1 LVKRAATWALACA
14 ALSAG
19 CGGGGPLPRDLT
31 GTLVFVSDRDGRD
44 ALYLRRLPGGAD
56 FQLTHLT
63 EPVGEPALSP
73 NGRQVAFTMGG
84 RIGLLTVE
92 THEVS
97 FVTLG
102 KDWQDASPCWRA
114 DGKALVVSSRRQD
127 GSSADLHLLMLGSPA
142 GADIRRPLTR
152 TDHQDELSPSCSPDG
167 ASVAFVRG
175 DNAYRLVLADD
186 SIKRLTGGFRL
197 VRVARFLP
205 SGRLLCLWSQ
215 GKQFGVDVMDADGH
229 NRETLSQGSAFYRTV
244 APSPDGKYLAAT
256 LTYEAN
262 ALRFQQRE
270 EVRLLDAKGLPLG
283 TLAES
288 WRTATH
294 SAHWGR

>member
-1 LVKRAATWALACA
+1 MLKRAFPLALLCA

-19 CGGGGPLPRDLT
+19 CGGGGRLPRDLA
-31 GTLVFVSDRDGRD
+31 GTIVFVSDRDGQD

-102 KDWQDASPCWRA
+102 RDWQDASPCWRA

-127 GSSADLHLLMLGSPA
+127 GSAADLYQLALGQPA
-142 GADIRRPLTR
+142 GADVRKPLTR
-152 TDHQDELSPSCSPDG
+152 TAHQDELSPSCSPDG

-175 DNAYRLVLADD
+175 DNAYRLALADG
-186 SIKRLTGGFRL
+186 SVKRLTGGFRV
-197 VRVARFLP
+197 VRSARFLP

-215 GKQFGVDVMDADGH
+215 GKQFGLDVMDADGR
-229 NRETLSQGSAFYRTV
+229 NRETLSQGSDFYRTV

-256 LTYEAN
+256 LTYEGN
-262 ALRFQQRE
+262 ALRFQQHE
-270 EVRLLDAKGLPLG
+270 EVRLLDAKGLPIA

-288 WRTATH
+288 WRKATH
-294 SAHWGR
+294 SPHWGR

>member
-1 LVKRAATWALACA
+1 LLKRALSLALLCA
-14 ALSAG
+14 ALFAG
-19 CGGGGPLPRDLT
+19 CGGGGPLPRDLA
-31 GTLVFVSDRDGRD
+31 GTLVFVSDRDGQD

-73 NGRQVAFTMGG
+73 NGKQVAFTMGG
-84 RIGLLTVE
+84 RIGLVTVD

-102 KDWQDASPCWRA
+102 RDWQDASPCWRA

-127 GSSADLHLLMLGSPA
+127 GSAADLYQLALGQPA
-142 GADIRRPLTR
+142 GADVRKPLTR
-152 TDHQDELSPSCSPDG
+152 TDHQDELQPACSPDG
-167 ASVAFVRG
+167 AAVAFVRG
-175 DNAYRLVLADD
+175 DNVYHLSLSDGSV
-186 SIKRLTGGFRL
+186 KRLTGGFRL
-197 VRVARFLP
+197 VRTARFLP
-205 SGRLLCLWSQ
+205 SGRRVCLWSQ
-215 GKQFGVDVMDADGH
+215 GKQFGLDVMDADGK

-244 APSPDGKYLAAT
+244 VPSPDGRYLAAT

-270 EVRLLDAKGLPLG
+270 EVRLLDAKGLEIT
-283 TLAES
+283 TLADS

-294 SAHWGR
+294 SPHWGR